1 MTELK
6 GKTLSFEQVIGEPAP
21 EESNELQAEQKRN
34 EYLARQVIELQT
46 NYDNQV
52 EQNQFLTN
60 ELYNANQVK
69 DYYQNKWD
77 TSEQL
82 NTLLMKQ
89 ILSLKGE

>member
-1 MTELK
+1 MKSPGEMIE
-6 GKTLSFEQVIGEPAP
+6 FNQVIGEPAP
-21 EESNELQAEQKRN
+21 NELKAEQKRN
-34 EYLARQVIELQT
+34 VYLAKRVIDLQT

-77 TSEQL
+77 AAEQL